1 MNQPRTAGVLA
12 VAGRRTRALLPDRA
26 DLLRMARQ
34 PRQDVLAGI
43 TVATVAL
50 PLAMAFGITSGL
62 GARAGIVTAV
72 VAGLVAAL
80 FGGSDVQVSG
90 PTGAMTVV
98 LAPIVAAHGREGV
111 LQVGLLAG
119 LVLVALAYS
128 GAGRWVRVVP
138 LPVIEGFT
146 LGIAVIIGL
155 QQVPSALGVQG
166 HGERTLV
173 TAARALRDWSQHPVW
188 TSLLLATTVA
198 GLMLLGGRHRPRLP
212 VSLALVVVASVV
224 VHLAHLSTP
233 LIGSVPSGLP
243 SPHLPIVEPAVLPGL
258 LGPAVAVAA
267 LAALESLL
275 SATVADAMSVGARHD
290 PDRELL
296 GQGLAN
302 LASPLLG
309 GIPAT
314 AAIARTAVNVRSG
327 ASSRLAAVVHSL
339 ALLMVL
345 LVAAPWVGH
354 VPLAALAGI
363 LIATATRM
371 VEASSLLPLLRST
384 RGDATVLVVTAA
396 ATVLVDLVTAVLAGL
411 VVAGALALRQ
421 VAASVRLD
429 ETPLDHGDHSAEER
443 ELLERHIVAFRVDG
457 PLFFGA
463 AHTALLDLAAT
474 DDVRVV
480 ILRLSR
486 VTTLDATGASVLADT
501 VSRLESRGVTVLL
514 SGVRQEH
521 AALLSRLGVPGRLAH
536 ERHLFGTTPEA
547 IAHARSHVARD
558 HASRL
563 P

>member
-1 MNQPRTAGVLA
+1 MSAAGTAGALA
-12 VAGRRTRALLPDRA
+12 VAGRRTRSLLPARA
-26 DLLRMARQ
+26 DLRRMTRQ

-62 GARAGIVTAV
+62 GARAGIVTAI

-119 LVLVALAYS
+119 LVLVALAYA

-155 QQVPSALGVQG
+155 QQVPSALGVRG
-166 HGERTLV
+166 HGERALT
-173 TAARALRDWSQHPVW
+173 TAAGALRDWSHHPTW
-188 TSLLLATTVA
+188 TSLVLTAGVA
-198 GLMLLGGRHRPRLP
+198 ALMLVGGRHRPRLP
-212 VSLALVVVASVV
+212 VSLVLVVTAAVV

-233 LIGSVPSGLP
+233 LIGNVPSGLP
-243 SPHLPIVEPAVLPGL
+243 APHLPAVDPAVLPGL

-275 SATVADAMSVGARHD
+275 SASVADAMSVGTRHD

-309 GIPAT
+309 GLPAT

-327 ASSRLAAVVHSL
+327 AGSRLAAVTHSL
-339 ALLMVL
+339 ALLAVL
-345 LVAAPWVGH
+345 LVAAQWVGH

-363 LIATATRM
+363 LIGTAARM
-371 VEASSLLPLLRST
+371 VEASSLVPLLRSS
-384 RGDATVLVVTAA
+384 RGDATVLAVTAA

-429 ETPLDHGDHSAEER
+429 ETPLDHSDHSAEER

-463 AHTALLDLAAT
+463 AHTALIDLAAT

-501 VSRLESRGVTVLL
+501 VTRLESRGVTVLL

-521 AALLSRLGVPGRLAH
+521 SALLSRLGVPGRLAH
-536 ERHLFGTTPEA
+536 EGHLFATTPEA
-547 IAHARSHVARD
+547 IEHARGHVTRD
-558 HASRL
+558 HAVRL
-563 P
+563 T